1 MYPGRQ
7 MRYAEPMKRTL
18 LLISVISIFAGF
30 SIAQDDAVYSS
41 WMKSINPSMTAIR
54 AGIASK
60 DNPTVAAEATKL
72 AATFEQVSGF
82 WTQRKADDA
91 VGFAKAA
98 RDAAKTL
105 AAATDPDA
113 QNAALA
119 TINAQ
124 CGACHRAHRDG
135 GRGAPYVI
143 K

>member
-1 MYPGRQ
+1 MLGR
-7 MRYAEPMKRTL
+7 MKRTL
-18 LLISVISIFAGF
+18 LLISVLSIFAGF
-30 SIAQDDAVYSS
+30 SVAQDDAVYSS

-54 AGIASK
+54 SAIAAK
-60 DNPTVAAEATKL
+60 DNPTVAAEANKL
-72 AATFEQVSGF
+72 AGTFEQVSGF

-98 RDAAKTL
+98 RDGARAL

-124 CGACHRAHRDG
+124 CGSCHRAHRDG